1 MLYRLSNFLV
11 YCFSKLFCELKIEGR
26 EAIPKLGPF
35 ILASNH
41 LSNLDPIFL
50 VIGSPRKVGFLAKEE
65 LFKNKLAILYLK
77 DVGAIPLKRGKSDI
91 KAMRLALKTLK
102 VKPLLVFPQG
112 TRGESF
118 EVTNNGVGFL
128 CKKAGVPV
136 IAARIYGTDKVFSK
150 GVRLFHKSKVR
161 VIFAQVD
168 NIEKADSYANIAQK
182 VISKIA
188 NL

>member
-1 MLYRLSNFLV
+1 MLYRFSNFLV
-11 YCFSKLFCELKIEGR
+11 YCLSKLFCELKIEGG
-26 EAIPKLGPF
+26 EVIPKSGSF

-50 VIGSPRKVGFLAKEE
+50 VIASPRKVGFLAKEE
-65 LFKNKLAILYLK
+65 LFKNKIAILYFK

-102 VKPLLVFPQG
+102 VKPLIVFPQG

-118 EVTNNGVGFL
+118 EVISSGVGFL
-128 CKKAGVPV
+128 CKKSGVPI
-136 IAARIYGTDKVFSK
+136 IAARIYGADRIFSK

-161 VIFAQVD
+161 VIFAKVD
-168 NIEKADSYANIAQK
+168 NIEKADSYSNITQK